1 MFPMR
6 TMIGPLSRLC
16 IPLVGCARAGCP
28 MESAAGIARM
38 AADVSAGA
46 HAGKF
51 GAGVST
57 TSYRMAMPYR
67 VLRPARMQVAD
78 IHPGTAWRDWLFRQ
92 KRP

>member
-1 MFPMR
+1 
-6 TMIGPLSRLC
+6 
-16 IPLVGCARAGCP
+16 
-28 MESAAGIARM
+28 MESAASIARM
-38 AADVSAGA
+38 AADVSAGS

-51 GAGVST
+51 GAGVFT
-57 TSYRMAMPYR
+57 TSERMALPYR